1 MNVEQVL
8 LVLYHLVILL
18 ANDKK
23 WPPKQFQA
31 LKEKLTSLETQM
43 NGANGWGPPK
53 DRSPSGCPGSL
64 TLKNLQESEMI
75 RMLLRNASLTENYQ
89 FSADFILFHSEEAAK
104 EELRRLEKHL
114 TTSSKCW
121 PAPSFPCL
129 HQSLH
134 YRSEC
139 LQWRTKNG
147 VVPRAGWSS
156 PTNII
161 CKLRFKRG
169 RPGTWRTTLP
179 ESGVN
184 S

>member
-1 MNVEQVL
+1 
-8 LVLYHLVILL
+8 
-18 ANDKK
+18 
-23 WPPKQFQA
+23 
-31 LKEKLTSLETQM
+31 M
-43 NGANGWGPPK
+43 NGARGWGPPQ

-64 TLKNLQESEMI
+64 TFKKLQESGMI
-75 RMLLRNASLTENYQ
+75 RMSLRNASLTESYQ
-89 FSADFILFHSEEAAK
+89 FSADFILVHSEEAAK

-156 PTNII
+156 QANII
-161 CKLRFKRG
+161 CKLCSKRG
-169 RPGTWRTTLP
+169 WKEHGELFSQKAAWTPRSQVGAVTEKFWARVPDLLHVYSTDR
-179 ESGVN
+179 
-184 S
+184 